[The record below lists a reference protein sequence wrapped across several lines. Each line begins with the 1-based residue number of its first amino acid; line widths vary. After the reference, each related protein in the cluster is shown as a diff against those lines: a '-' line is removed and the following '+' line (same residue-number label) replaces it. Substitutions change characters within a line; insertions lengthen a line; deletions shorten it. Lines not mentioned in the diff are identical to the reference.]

1 MLMFD
6 PQYVRPDDVGTQRNK
21 SLILTQTDTLQA
33 VEAVT
38 PRSGDKAEMNVVS
51 AVTDEKRKQHS
62 RDRRQQDR
70 RQQTLSCLLDTRSNR
85 ERRCQLR
92 RQQDMLL
99 LEPELSSSSPRLGIN
114 EVT

>member
-21 SLILTQTDTLQA
+21 SLILTQTDILQE
-33 VEAVT
+33 VDAVT
-38 PRSGDKAEMNVVS
+38 HRPGDKAEMSAVP
-51 AVTDEKRKQHS
+51 AVTDEKRKQHL

-70 RQQTLSCLLDTRSNR
+70 RQQSLPCLLDTRSNR

-92 RQQDMLL
+92 RQQDALQ
-99 LEPELSSSSPRLGIN
+99 LEPALSSRAPGLGID